1 MKWLMASLIACFML
15 AGCSA
20 KPLAGSTQ
28 GQETSQEQETALR
41 VSARDVQEQSNTNTA
56 VTTNESSQEAQTATG
71 AAVKSDNIDS
81 VTSEVLNTT
90 NNGIPIWWF
99 IVGSLVLGM
108 ILPQPRFIRW
118 LF

>member
-1 MKWLMASLIACFML
+1 MKWAALLIVCSLVV
-15 AGCSA
+15 GCSA
-20 KPLAGSTQ
+20 NPLTGSTQ
-28 GQETSQEQETALR
+28 GQDTSQEQETALR

-71 AAVKSDNIDS
+71 AAVKSDRIDS

>member
-1 MKWLMASLIACFML
+1 MKWAALLIACALF
-15 AGCSA
+15 AGCASE
-20 KPLAGSTQ
+20 PLTGSSQ

-56 VTTNESSQEAQTATG
+56 VTMNESSQEAQTATG
-71 AAVKSDNIDS
+71 AAVKSDKIDS
-81 VTSEVLNTT
+81 VTSEVLSTT

-99 IVGSLVLGM
+99 IIGSLALGM

>member
-1 MKWLMASLIACFML
+1 MKWLIVLLISFSML
-15 AGCSA
+15 GGCSA
-20 KPLAGSTQ
+20 NPLTGSTQ

-71 AAVKSDNIDS
+71 AAVKSDRIDS

-90 NNGIPIWWF
+90 NNDIPIWWF
-99 IVGSLVLGM
+99 IVGSLTLGM

>member
-1 MKWLMASLIACFML
+1 MKWLVFLIGFSMLGGCASN
-15 AGCSA
+15 
-20 KPLAGSTQ
+20 PLTGSTQ

-56 VTTNESSQEAQTATG
+56 VTSNESSQEAQTATG
-71 AAVKSDNIDS
+71 AAVKSDRIDS

-99 IVGSLVLGM
+99 IVGSLALGM

>member
-1 MKWLMASLIACFML
+1 MRWLLLLISFSMLVGCASN
-15 AGCSA
+15 
-20 KPLAGSTQ
+20 PLTGSTQ

-71 AAVKSDNIDS
+71 AAVKSDMIDS
-81 VTSEVLNTT
+81 VTSSVLTET

-99 IVGSLVLGM
+99 IVGSLIFGM

>member
-1 MKWLMASLIACFML
+1 MKWPTFLLALSIL
-15 AGCSA
+15 AGCSSN
-20 KPLAGSTQ
+20 PLTGSTQ

-71 AAVKSDNIDS
+71 AAVKSGKIDS

-99 IVGSLVLGM
+99 IAGSLVFGM